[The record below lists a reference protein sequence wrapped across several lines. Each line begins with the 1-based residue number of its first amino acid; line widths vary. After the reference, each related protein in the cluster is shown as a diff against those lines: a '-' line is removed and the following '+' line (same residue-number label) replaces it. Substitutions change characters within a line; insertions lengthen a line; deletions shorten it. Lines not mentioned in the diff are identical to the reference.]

1 MRPISPRM
9 NHPDLD
15 AFDAHPEWNP
25 LLQAYWQAQQRV
37 EKGWVPRLAAVA
49 EVPGDQL
56 SAIHGRLIAHGLLR
70 FELAGRSE
78 GVEYQLTPLGRQAV
92 TPPANRQIVPEWMI
106 TEEAA

>member
-1 MRPISPRM
+1 M

-15 AFDAHPEWNP
+15 AFDAHPEWTP
-25 LLQAYWQAQQRV
+25 LLRAYWQAQQQV
-37 EKGWVPRLAAVA
+37 EKGWVPRLAMVA

-70 FELAGRSE
+70 FELAGRTE

-92 TPPANRQIVPEWMI
+92 TPPDERQMIPEWMM
-106 TEEAA
+106 TDEAA

>member
-1 MRPISPRM
+1 M

-78 GVEYQLTPLGRQAV
+78 GPAVRTIRPAGRTFFGLGMPDDA
-92 TPPANRQIVPEWMI
+92 
-106 TEEAA
+106 

>member
-1 MRPISPRM
+1 
-9 NHPDLD
+9 
-15 AFDAHPEWNP
+15 

>member
-1 MRPISPRM
+1 M

-15 AFDAHPEWNP
+15 AYDAHPEWNP
-25 LLQAYWQAQQRV
+25 VLQAYWQAQQQA
-37 EKGWVPRLAAVA
+37 EKGWVPRLPNVV
-49 EVPGDQL
+49 EVPADQL

-92 TPPANRQIVPEWMI
+92 TPAAERQLVPEWMV

>member
-1 MRPISPRM
+1 MT
-9 NHPDLD
+9 NHDLD
-15 AFDAHPEWNP
+15 AFDAHPEWN
-25 LLQAYWQAQQRV
+25 LVLQAYWRAQQQA
-37 EKGWVPRLAAVA
+37 EKGWVPRLPVVA

-56 SAIHGRLIAHGLLR
+56 SPIHGRLIAHGMLR

-92 TPPANRQIVPEWMI
+92 VPPAERQIVPDWMI